1 MTGMGKGLSGDH
13 DWFPFHEK
21 DKAEVSKAAACTGGW
36 DGSSGVKSPRLQ
48 QRCWRAFRWIAA
60 APGFPTLSW
69 NSHPHQLSL
78 WIKLFLFLH
87 GHTTG
92 QIVRLLLYLPARR
105 QAGLANVP
113 DRLPNCSPHC
123 VLSTGPTVD
132 PEGKL
137 GRKLRRWQETWSPLK
152 CCPSARHCPFSAGRC
167 AVTIGEAEGKG
178 TGLVR

>member
-1 MTGMGKGLSGDH
+1 MGMGKGLSGDH

-60 APGFPTLSW
+60 PPDFPTLSW